1 LFIYFSYL
9 EFFKSIC
16 NVASL
21 RQDFIAI
28 YKDTGAKYEEFVDTV
43 EQGVFDKILQQ
54 FKDANRFLF
63 FINLIF

>member
-1 LFIYFSYL
+1 LFDYFSFL

-16 NVASL
+16 NVASS

-28 YKDTGAKYEEFVDTV
+28 FKDTGVKYGEFIDTV

-63 FINLIF
+63 FIDLIF